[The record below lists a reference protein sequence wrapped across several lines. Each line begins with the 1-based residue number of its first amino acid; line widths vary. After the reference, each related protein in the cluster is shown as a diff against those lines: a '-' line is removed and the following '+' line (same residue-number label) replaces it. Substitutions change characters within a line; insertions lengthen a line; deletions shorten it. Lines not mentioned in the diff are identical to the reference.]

1 MPITLKPSQRFGGNG
16 GASHDDLGLIINDP
30 SSSGIGIKK
39 ILIIKIEAQCGNIV
53 DSVQF
58 TYRIETTDGF
68 YELLGNKYGGGG
80 GELSDKLIHTFTD
93 DEQMTRISGR
103 TTPYIGTVISNLE
116 FYTSK
121 NNIISCG
128 NYTTNFD
135 TSFTLPVGVFYG
147 NGGDFVDNV
156 GTYEISDSQ
165 STAIALSCTTGIFG
179 FCLLIIMGIFL
190 WKKFRKQKAIPVP
203 PLANN

>member
-68 YELLGNKYGGGG
+68 YELL
-80 GELSDKLIHTFTD
+80 D